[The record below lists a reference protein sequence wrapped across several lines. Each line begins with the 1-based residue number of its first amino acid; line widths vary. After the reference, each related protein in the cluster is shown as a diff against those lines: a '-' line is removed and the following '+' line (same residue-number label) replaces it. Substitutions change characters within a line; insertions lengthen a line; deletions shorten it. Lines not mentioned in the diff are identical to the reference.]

1 MNRINEPI
9 MNRLNEPNMNRLNEP
24 NMNRLNEPIMNQ
36 IEVSTTVFNKIYRFT
51 EIHYGNISKSF
62 IYITVEVEIYENE
75 NDNFDTEDADAHLVK
90 MTDSHHSIAS
100 KNIKKIPLQKQEEYA
115 SDKEEEYASDKE
127 EEEYA
132 SDNEEEEEANHNS
145 DCNHDSN
152 NPIKPKYSLNLNK
165 INNIVNAVKMET
177 HKKIKKVPI
186 KKKINIIIDKITNK
200 LQSELMKEY
209 MNYILVLENNSK
221 KQKGSYVDKL
231 NAFYHVILNKIES
244 SL

>member
-1 MNRINEPI
+1 MNRLNEPI
-9 MNRLNEPNMNRLNEP
+9 MNRLNEPIMNRLNEP

-75 NDNFDTEDADAHLVK
+75 NDNFDTEDADARLVK

-115 SDKEEEYASDKE
+115 SDNEEEEYASDNE

-186 KKKINIIIDKITNK
+186 KKKNK
-200 LQSELMKEY
+200 Y
-209 MNYILVLENNSK
+209 NY
-221 KQKGSYVDKL
+221 
-231 NAFYHVILNKIES
+231 
-244 SL
+244 

>member
-1 MNRINEPI
+1 
-9 MNRLNEPNMNRLNEP
+9 MNRLHEPIMNRLNEP

-75 NDNFDTEDADAHLVK
+75 NDNFDTEDADARLVK

-100 KNIKKIPLQKQEEYA
+100 KNIKKIPLQKQ
-115 SDKEEEYASDKE
+115 EEYASDKE

-186 KKKINIIIDKITNK
+186 KKKNK
-200 LQSELMKEY
+200 Y
-209 MNYILVLENNSK
+209 NY
-221 KQKGSYVDKL
+221 
-231 NAFYHVILNKIES
+231 
-244 SL
+244 

>member
-1 MNRINEPI
+1 
-9 MNRLNEPNMNRLNEP
+9 
-24 NMNRLNEPIMNQ
+24 
-36 IEVSTTVFNKIYRFT
+36 
-51 EIHYGNISKSF
+51 
-62 IYITVEVEIYENE
+62 
-75 NDNFDTEDADAHLVK
+75 

>member
-1 MNRINEPI
+1 
-9 MNRLNEPNMNRLNEP
+9 MNRLNDEQNE
-24 NMNRLNEPIMNQ
+24 RILSQ

-62 IYITVEVEIYENE
+62 IYITVEVENYENE
-75 NDNFDTEDADAHLVK
+75 NDNFDTEDADAHLLK
-90 MTDSHHSIAS
+90 MTDSNHSIAS

-115 SDKEEEYASDKE
+115 SD
-127 EEEYA
+127 
-132 SDNEEEEEANHNS
+132 NEEEEEANRLNNHNFS
-145 DCNHDSN
+145 DCNHDHDSN

-165 INNIVNAVKMET
+165 IKNIVNAVKMET